1 VTIDRAKYMNLDEVG
16 RLRKVTEAFA
26 VADMAKGR
34 VRGVLAWAVV
44 DVALSTG
51 LRVSEIA
58 RLRCGDV
65 DFKRGCLR
73 VTRSKKRRS
82 KSETLAVGADLL
94 DHLREFIAWKEAV
107 GQTTGKVAPL
117 FVGKR
122 GALTVLGLQRIW
134 KRAVEE
140 AGLPADLSI
149 HSARH
154 TIAVTLLKKT
164 GNLRLVQKQ
173 LGHASPTITANMYAD
188 VAFEDMQ
195 AAVNGLYDA
204 PASA

>member
-1 VTIDRAKYMNLDEVG
+1 MTIDRAKYMNLDEVG

-44 DVALSTG
+44 NVALSTG
-51 LRVSEIA
+51 LRVSEIT

-65 DFKRGCLR
+65 DFKRGCMK
-73 VTRSKKRRS
+73 VTRSKKRKS
-82 KSETLAVGADLL
+82 KVETLAVGTDLL

-107 GQTTGKVAPL
+107 GQATGKADPL

-140 AGLPADLSI
+140 AGLPAELSI

-154 TIAVTLLKKT
+154 TIAVTLLRKT

-173 LGHASPTITANMYAD
+173 LGHTSPTITANMYAD

-195 AAVNGLYDA
+195 EAVSDLYEISE
-204 PASA
+204 AS